1 MSNPLHSFRAV
12 RWLRTLNLV
21 LQAVLVLT
29 LVGGLNYLARN
40 HPWRYDLTR
49 DRRFSLSPE
58 TLAYLKNLQ
67 RPVRIVVTVNAD
79 KPNPELRGLLQEYR
93 LATEA
98 SPNGAITVEYLDVYQ
113 NRREAEPLGLD
124 QPDVILLLAGDHRTA
139 LAVDELYRV
148 TRDKD
153 GQPQRTAFFGEQ
165 KITAAL
171 LDVSNPEKKK
181 IYFLAGHGEL
191 RPEDTDANRGL
202 SLVRDQLRLRNF
214 EVDSLDLTVAR
225 QIPEKSALLI
235 AVAPQAPFSAKEQEL
250 LRQYLSNSAGRLLL
264 FLAPGTKHGLDDLL
278 LDWGTLVD
286 DDVIYDTGADNVT
299 EDGELVIGA
308 FQPHPITQT
317 LLNYG
322 IALRL
327 GATRSVRPDPGR
339 SLGGGLTTLT
349 LAATSKTAWGE
360 RGYRDRVMPR
370 YDPGVDIRPI
380 PGMEPKDRLGVITAA
395 ERVAVRAGLDF
406 SVRGG
411 RLVVF
416 GSGDLI
422 ANARIANV
430 GNQSIFLNAVNW
442 TANEN
447 DTQLNVPSRPI
458 ERFQLSLSAGDLAK
472 LRYALLFA
480 LPGLAALLGLA
491 VYWTRRH

>member
-1 MSNPLHSFRAV
+1 MSSPLHSFRAV

-21 LQAVLVLT
+21 LQAFLVLT
-29 LVGGLNYLARN
+29 LFGGLNYLARN
-40 HPWRYDLTR
+40 HPEWRKDLTN

-58 TLAYLKNLQ
+58 TLSYLKNLP
-67 RPVRIVVTVNAD
+67 RPVRIVVTLNAD
-79 KPNPELRGLLQEYR
+79 TPNPELRGLLQEYR

-98 SPNGAITVEYLDVYQ
+98 NPNGAIKIDYLDVYQ

-124 QPDVILLLAGDHRTA
+124 QPDVILLLAGDQRTA
-139 LAVDELYRV
+139 LAVDDLYRI
-148 TRDKD
+148 TRDKE
-153 GQPQRTAFFGEQ
+153 GKPVRTAFLGE
-165 KITAAL
+165 KELTARL
-171 LDVSNPEKKK
+171 LDVSSPERKK

-202 SLVRDQLRLRNF
+202 SLVREQLRIRNF
-214 EVDSLDLTVAR
+214 DVDSLDLTVAR
-225 QIPEKSALLI
+225 QVPEKAALLI

-250 LRQYLSNSAGRLLL
+250 LRHYLSNSAGRLLL
-264 FLAPGTKHGLDDLL
+264 FLAPGTRHGLEDLL

-286 DDVIYDTGADNVT
+286 DDVIYDTGAENIT
-299 EDGELVIGA
+299 EDGELIIGA

-317 LLNYG
+317 LLNFG
-322 IALRL
+322 VALRL

-349 LAATSKTAWGE
+349 LAASSKTAWGE
-360 RGYRDRVMPR
+360 RSYRDRVIPR
-370 YDPGVDIRPI
+370 YDPGVDIRPL

-395 ERVAVRAGLDF
+395 ERVAVREGLNF
-406 SVRGG
+406 TVRGG

-430 GNQSIFLNAVNW
+430 GNQSVFLNAVNW
-442 TANEN
+442 TVDR
-447 DTQLNVPSRPI
+447 DTQLNIPARPI

-480 LPGLAALLGLA
+480 LPGVAALLGLA

>member
-1 MSNPLHSFRAV
+1 MSSPLQSFRAV

-21 LQAVLVLT
+21 LQAFLVLT
-29 LVGGLNYLARN
+29 LVAGLNYLARN
-40 HPWRYDLTR
+40 HPEARYDLTR
-49 DRRFSLSPE
+49 DRRYSLSPE
-58 TLAYLKNLQ
+58 TLSYVKNLQ
-67 RPVRIVVTVNAD
+67 RPVRIVVTLNAD
-79 KPNPELRGLLQEYR
+79 SPNPELRGLLQEYR

-98 SPNGAITVEYLDVYQ
+98 NPNGPIRVDYLDVYQ

-124 QPDVILLLAGDHRTA
+124 QPDVILLLAGDQRTA
-139 LAVDELYRV
+139 LTVDELYNV
-148 TRDKD
+148 TRDKE
-153 GQPQRTAFFGEQ
+153 GKPQRTAFFGEQ

-181 IYFLAGHGEL
+181 IYFIVGHGEL

-202 SLVRDQLRLRNF
+202 SIVRDQLRLRNF
-214 EVDSLDLTVAR
+214 DVESLDLTVAR

-235 AVAPQAPFSAKEQEL
+235 AVAPQAPFNAKEQEL

-264 FLAPGTKHGLDDLL
+264 FLAPGTKHGLDELL

-286 DDVIYDTGADNVT
+286 DDVIYDTGAENVT
-299 EDGELVIGA
+299 EDGELIIGVY
-308 FQPHPITQT
+308 QPHPITQT
-317 LLNYG
+317 LINFKA
-322 IALRL
+322 ALRL
-327 GATRSVRPDPGR
+327 GATRTVRPDPGR

-349 LAATSKTAWGE
+349 LAATSTTAWGE
-360 RGYRDRVMPR
+360 RSYRDRVVPR
-370 YDPGVDIRPI
+370 YDPGIDIRPI
-380 PGMEPKDRLGVITAA
+380 PGMDPKDRLGVITAA
-395 ERVAVRAGLDF
+395 ERVAVREGLDF
-406 SVRGG
+406 TVRGG

-430 GNQSIFLNAVNW
+430 GNQSVFLNAVNW
-442 TANEN
+442 TVDQ
-447 DTQLNVPSRPI
+447 DTQLNIPARPI
-458 ERFQLSLSAGDLAK
+458 ERFQLSLSAGELAK

-480 LPGLAALLGLA
+480 LPGVAALLGLA